1 MAKYKHRRR
10 RKPKGRAKAPIRRRK
25 AIAPQPVP
33 PFPSPLPERVN
44 DTPPVDLPSGPNWP
58 LLAWQNIFPSLKDT
72 VKLFTK
78 RMWALYRWCC
88 CSVTQRLEM
97 VKNVLFPSR
106 VYLRELNTLKEQFS
120 KLESEFC
127 QLQEALKTGSPRSC
141 TCQSCNKA
149 CHLSENLPVVPARD
163 PTTPGEPR
171 AIPPPAALQL
181 KALLPPP
188 PPPPAPPPP
197 PPPLPPLPPS
207 LLPPPPPPLPLPPH
221 PPAPLLLKK
230 VDRTKALQ
238 GAPLKR
244 NGPMHITVKDLL
256 NVKLKKTQSST
267 ETDKL
272 VSLRKERNPLVTVS
286 DLQSIS
292 LKSNAKR
299 PPMHVTNILITPSRS
314 QLDLRKHLRKV
325 NVERSPGGTP
335 LVNKENMETG
345 TGLTPLMTQALR
357 RKFQLAHPKSP
368 S

>member
-10 RKPKGRAKAPIRRRK
+10 RKLKGGAKVPLKKRK

-44 DTPPVDLPSGPNWP
+44 DTPPGDLPARPNWP
-58 LLAWQNIFPSLKDT
+58 LLAWQYIFPSLKDT

-88 CSVTQRLEM
+88 CSVTQHLEM
-97 VKNVLFPSR
+97 VKNALFPSR
-106 VYLRELNTLKEQFS
+106 IYLRELNLLKEQFS

-127 QLQEALKTGSPRSC
+127 KLQEALKTGSPQSC
-141 TCQSCNKA
+141 TCRGCNKA
-149 CHLSENLPVVPARD
+149 CHLNENIPVVPDCD
-163 PTTPGEPR
+163 PATLGVPR
-171 AIPPPAALQL
+171 AIPPAAPQP

-188 PPPPAPPPP
+188 PPPSPPP

-238 GAPLKR
+238 GAPLKK

-256 NVKLKKTQSST
+256 NVKLKKTQSSI

-272 VSLRKERNPLVTVS
+272 SSPRKERNPLVTVS
-286 DLQSIS
+286 DLQSIA

-299 PPMHVTNILITPSRS
+299 LPLHVTNVLITPSRS